1 MTTITIPISDDR
13 YMKLNELSHE
23 FGVSLE
29 DLIRIS
35 IEELLVQSDDKF
47 QQAMDYVLD
56 KNQELYQRLA

>member
-13 YMKLNELSHE
+13 FVKLNELSHE

-35 IEELLVQSDDKF
+35 IEELLTQSDNKF
-47 QQAMDYVLD
+47 QGAMDYVLD
-56 KNQELYQRLA
+56 KNQELYQRLS